1 MNILVGYDHSSVSE
15 ALINLAREHA
25 RAFHAGICLMTSL
38 EQGPTLKSEDVQ
50 RAESRL
56 ERVMALFKADG
67 IPCETKVSVNYL
79 GAGEDLVKYAHE
91 NEVDEIII
99 GVKRRSKV
107 GKLMFGSNA
116 QYVILKASCPVV
128 SVK

>member
-1 MNILVGYDHSSVSE
+1 MNILVGYDHSGVSE
-15 ALINLAREHA
+15 ALLKLAREHA
-25 RAFHAGICLMTSL
+25 LAFNASICLMTSL
-38 EQGPTLKSEDVQ
+38 EQGSTLKNEDVQ

-56 ERVMALFKADG
+56 DRVMALFKADG
-67 IPCETKVSVNYL
+67 ISCETKVSVSYL
-79 GAGEDLVKYAHE
+79 GAGEDLVKYANE
-91 NEVDEIII
+91 NDMDEIII